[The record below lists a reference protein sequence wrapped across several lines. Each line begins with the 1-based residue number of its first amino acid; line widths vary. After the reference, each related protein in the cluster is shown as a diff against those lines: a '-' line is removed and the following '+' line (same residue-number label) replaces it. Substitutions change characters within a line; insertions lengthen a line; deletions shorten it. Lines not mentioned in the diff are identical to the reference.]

1 LRLILKDYKI
11 FTNDVVNKNLWQLS
25 LSEIISRA
33 LNFITVIFIARHYG
47 VDNFGLLGFVAAI
60 VYYFM
65 YVINFGYD
73 TYGTGE
79 VAKLSTQDANHIF
92 NDVLSVKLFSLI
104 PSLICLSLLGF
115 ILLKDTNNLLFFLIY
130 ATTLIPFSLDSQW
143 FFLGIQKTEFI
154 PIIRLI
160 ESLIYLVL
168 VITVYYY
175 FSETFIWVPVA
186 ILFAKMLAI
195 SYAFVSLKKIIVIRP
210 HFIWTKIKKII
221 SNSFLIGLSSV
232 FALLYL
238 NFDVIMLGYM
248 KNNYDVGI
256 YNSAIKIY
264 LILVIPFQLIF
275 SSFYPSLTK
284 GYYEESDNLRN
295 IFIRYLKYQLVLGI
309 VLMLFSFILCP
320 LVIKIFLGKQYLS
333 SIIPLRILSINI
345 LIVSISFAFGNSLIA
360 WRKQK
365 YHTISLAAGAVVNIV
380 LNFIL
385 IPHYSYFGAA
395 YATVASEVIVCV
407 LLLYFFYQNFGKEI
421 KW

>member
-1 LRLILKDYKI
+1 MRLILKDYKI